1 MWVKY
6 NGVHFNDVD
15 GSVID
20 DEEEEFD
27 RDDDDFDDFHDDDA
41 DAEYYNLKETEF
53 FENEERE
60 RERLIDEA
68 IERAYGSNWTP

>member
-1 MWVKY
+1 MWIDY
-6 NGVHFNDVD
+6 GGVYFNDVD
-15 GSVID
+15 GNVI
-20 DEEEEFD
+20 EKEAFD
-27 RDDDDFDDFHDDDA
+27 RDDDDFDYYDDDD
-41 DAEYYNLKETEF
+41 DAEYYNMLETEF

>member
-1 MWVKY
+1 MWIDY
-6 NGVHFNDVD
+6 GGVYFNDVD
-15 GSVID
+15 GNVI
-20 DEEEEFD
+20 EKEEFD
-27 RDDDDFDDFHDDDA
+27 RDDDDFDYYDDDD
-41 DAEYYNLKETEF
+41 DAEYYNMLETEF